1 MKRRARHAA
10 IAGRLSVSRLAL
22 IVASATIVALGPALP
37 ACAQTDAAAEP
48 DPVKTDLARQ
58 LVEATGGEQQ
68 AEQQMELI
76 FNIIGKNVDQAAAGL
91 DSRLAGAFLDGL
103 KQETVKLTP
112 QLMAL
117 SERLYAQNCT
127 EQELRDMLA
136 FEKSQTGQSMLK
148 KTPAIQAQALQQTLP
163 LVMDAMPE
171 IVRRAADRACEQVD
185 CTAQDRERLTGILS
199 DSGPPQSG
207 APDAP
212 ANPPAPPARS
222 PT

>member
-1 MKRRARHAA
+1 MRRA
-10 IAGRLSVSRLAL
+10 AL
-22 IVASATIVALGPALP
+22 IAAWAMTLGLGVTAPAL
-37 ACAQTDAAAEP
+37 AQTDGSEP
-48 DPVKTDLARQ
+48 DPVKIDLARQ

-68 AEQQMELI
+68 AEQQMALI
-76 FNIIGKNVDQAAAGL
+76 FTIIEKNVDQAASGL
-91 DSRLAGAFLDGL
+91 DSRLAGAFLEGL

-136 FEKSQTGQSMLK
+136 FEKSDTGRSMLR

-163 LVMDAMPE
+163 LVMGAMPQ
-171 IVRRAADRACEQVD
+171 IVRRAADRACEQTA
-185 CTAQDRERLTGILS
+185 CTAEDRQRLTGVLS
-199 DSGPPQSG
+199 DAPQMPA
-207 APDAP
+207 APDGGADAP
-212 ANPPAPPARS
+212 VDPPSPEART

>member
-1 MKRRARHAA
+1 
-10 IAGRLSVSRLAL
+10 LAL
-22 IVASATIVALGPALP
+22 IAACALSLSLGGALP
-37 ACAQTDAAAEP
+37 ARAQSDALSEP
-48 DPVKTDLARQ
+48 DPVKADLARQ

-68 AEQQMELI
+68 AEQQMGLI
-76 FNIIGKNVDQAAAGL
+76 FNIIENNVDQAASGL
-91 DSRLAGAFLDGL
+91 DSRLAAAFLDGL

-136 FEKSQTGQSMLK
+136 FERSETGQSMLR

-163 LVMDAMPE
+163 LVMG
-171 IVRRAADRACEQVD
+171 AADRACEQAA
-185 CTAQDRERLTGILS
+185 CTAEDRQKLTGVLS
-199 DSGPPQSG
+199 NSPPAAPAPNG
-207 APDAP
+207 ASDAP
-212 ANPPAPPARS
+212 ADPPRAQSQS

>member
-1 MKRRARHAA
+1 MK
-10 IAGRLSVSRLAL
+10 LQAL
-22 IVASATIVALGPALP
+22 IVVSAVIVAFGPVLP
-37 ACAQTDAAAEP
+37 ARAQSDAAAEP

-136 FEKSQTGQSMLK
+136 FEKSETGQSMLK
-148 KTPAIQAQALQQTLP
+148 KTPVIQAQALQQTLP
-163 LVMDAMPE
+163 LVMGAMPE
-171 IVRRAADRACEQVD
+171 IVRRAADSACEQVT
-185 CTAQDRERLTGILS
+185 CTAQDRERLTGVLS
-199 DSGPPQSG
+199 DSPPSG

-212 ANPPAPPARS
+212 ADPPAPPSQS